1 MHIEGW
7 IKDII
12 EKTILQDWVA
22 VIYTNCNNYNM
33 SSIPVFQFQGVSMF
47 SIYYQFNLLN
57 GLSLSKRSTPGT
69 FHSPET
75 HLKVIWFNF
84 YSSSNLW
91 GTFWNY
97 TYWPHFRSKTR
108 FNNGNQN
115 VLWWSLIWFNV
126 MFNRIMIWY
135 DTRLNLP
142 VSIFIEPS
150 TNSLKIPK
158 NCTETASPHVKVI
171 RNIF

>member
-1 MHIEGW
+1 MQ
-7 IKDII
+7 
-12 EKTILQDWVA
+12 TV
-22 VIYTNCNNYNM
+22 VITTCHLYPFFNFRECQC
-33 SSIPVFQFQGVSMF
+33 FQFT
-47 SIYYQFNLLN
+47 IKFNLLN

-126 MFNRIMIWY
+126 VFNKIMIWY

-171 RNIF
+171 LNIF

>member
-1 MHIEGW
+1 M
-7 IKDII
+7 K
-12 EKTILQDWVA
+12 KTILQDWVA
-22 VIYTNCNNYNM
+22 VICTNCSNLQHVIYTR
-33 SSIPVFQFQGVSMF
+33 F
-47 SIYYQFNLLN
+47 SISGSVNVFNLLSNNLLN
-57 GLSLSKRSTPGT
+57 GLSLLKRSTPGI
-69 FHSPET
+69 FLSPET
-75 HLKVIWFNF
+75 PLKVIWFNF
-84 YSSSNLW
+84 SSSSNLW

-126 MFNRIMIWY
+126 VFNMIKIWY

-158 NCTETASPHVKVI
+158 KIARRLLAHVLKLV
-171 RNIF
+171 

>member
-1 MHIEGW
+1 MQIEGW
-7 IKDII
+7 IK
-12 EKTILQDWVA
+12 ILLKKQSFKIGLLQFIQTV
-22 VIYTNCNNYNM
+22 VITTCHLYPFFNFRECQY
-33 SSIPVFQFQGVSMF
+33 FQFT
-47 SIYYQFNLLN
+47 IKFNLLN

-69 FHSPET
+69 YHSPET

-84 YSSSNLW
+84 SSSSNLW

-150 TNSLKIPK
+150 TNSFKIPK
-158 NCTETASPHVKVI
+158 KLHGDC
-171 RNIF
+171 